1 VLHDLIGGF
10 ASCLQPYNMLM
21 LFLGTGLGLVVG
33 ALPGLSSPMA
43 IIVLLPLTYPMEP
56 LPALLSMM
64 GVYVG
69 TKLGGSFSAILLRTP
84 GTPAG
89 ACTALDGY
97 PMTMRGEAGLALGY
111 STVGA
116 TLGGIFGWVVAVTCV
131 PLLAAVAVK
140 STNADIALVGV
151 LGLVMVTA
159 FIRASMLR
167 GLIGVVLGLL
177 IGTVGLDPISGNE
190 RFTFG
195 LYQLLSGIPF
205 AAVMVGLFGFA
216 VVIADIPLIGQKSEL
231 LTSKVRLK
239 LPTARDLAKRWQAIL
254 IGALYGVGIGAVP
267 GIGAEA
273 SPWMAYGTVRSRSKQ
288 PEKFGTGVP
297 EGILAPEASANG
309 VTGGTMV
316 PMLTLGIPGD
326 SSTAIMLGALI
337 LHGIAPGITLMRDDG
352 PLVWGLLAG
361 LLISTILMFLIA
373 WKTIPW
379 FVRILANDRGW
390 LFPFIVVLATLGSF
404 SSMNDY
410 FPVWV
415 AAAFG
420 VIGWIM
426 EARGLPVVTVVL
438 GVILGPIIE
447 QNARTALALAHN
459 EWSTFVATGPRIG
472 LVICIF
478 ALVAWETW
486 RHFAQRAAPQPE
498 VNLEK
503 EGGAA

>member
-1 VLHDLIGGF
+1 MLHDLIGGF
-10 ASCLQPYNMLM
+10 ASCLQPYNTLM
-21 LFLGTGLGLVVG
+21 LFLGTALGLLVG

-43 IIVLLPLTYPMEP
+43 IIVLLPLTYPMAP
-56 LPALLSMM
+56 LPALLAMM

-97 PMTMRGEAGLALGY
+97 PMTLRGEAGLALGY

-116 TLGGIFGWVVAVTCV
+116 TLGGVFGWVIAVTCV
-131 PLLAAVAVK
+131 PLLASVAVK

-167 GLIGVVLGLL
+167 GMIGVLLGLL
-177 IGTVGLDPISGNE
+177 VGTVGLDPISGTE

-195 LYQLLSGIPF
+195 TYQLLSGIPF

-216 VVIADIPLIGQKSEL
+216 VVLSDIPMIGAKSEL
-231 LTSKVRLK
+231 LASKVRLQ
-239 LPTARDLAKRWQAIL
+239 LPSLRDLAKRWEAIL
-254 IGALYGVGIGAVP
+254 TGALYGVGIGAIP

-273 SPWMAYGTVRSRSKQ
+273 SPWMAYGTVRSRSRH

-337 LHGIAPGITLMRDDG
+337 LHGITPGITLMRDES

-361 LLISTILMFLIA
+361 LLIATIFMFLIA
-373 WKTIPW
+373 WQTIPW

-390 LFPFIVVLATLGSF
+390 LFPFILVLATLGAF

-410 FPVWV
+410 FPVWI

-420 VIGWIM
+420 LIGWVM
-426 EARGLPVVTVVL
+426 EARGFPVVTVVL

-447 QNARTALALAHN
+447 QNARTALALAANH
-459 EWSTFVATGPRIG
+459 WSTFVATGPRVG
-472 LVICIF
+472 LVGCIA
-478 ALVAWETW
+478 ALVGWEIW
-486 RHFAQRAAPQPE
+486 RNFARPAVPE
-498 VNLEK
+498 PTVTLSN

>member
-1 VLHDLIGGF
+1 MLSNLIGGF
-10 ASCLQPYNMLM
+10 ASCIEPYNILM
-21 LFLGTGLGLVVG
+21 LFLGTALGLVVG

-56 LPALLSMM
+56 LPALLAMM

-97 PMTMRGEAGLALGY
+97 PMTLRGEAGLALGY
-111 STVGA
+111 STMGA
-116 TLGGIFGWVVAVTCV
+116 TFGGVFGWLIAVTCV
-131 PLLAAVAVK
+131 PLLASVAVE
-140 STNADIALVGV
+140 STNADITLVGV

-167 GLIGVVLGLL
+167 GLIGVLLGLL
-177 IGTVGLDPISGNE
+177 IGTVGLDPISGAE

-195 LYQLLSGIPF
+195 SYELLSGIPF

-216 VVIADIPLIGQKSEL
+216 VVLMDIPMIGAKSEL
-231 LTSKVRLK
+231 LASKVRLQ
-239 LPTARDLAKRWQAIL
+239 LPGLRDLMKHWQAIA
-254 IGALYGVGIGAVP
+254 IGSIYGVGIGAIP

-273 SPWMAYGTVRSRSKQ
+273 SPWMAYGTARSRSKH

-337 LHGIAPGITLMRDDG
+337 LHGITPGITLMRDDSA
-352 PLVWGLLAG
+352 LVWGLLAG
-361 LLISTILMFLIA
+361 LLIATIFMFLIA
-373 WKTIPW
+373 WTTIPW

-390 LFPFIVVLATLGSF
+390 LFPFIIVLATLGSF
-404 SSMNDY
+404 SSMNSY
-410 FPVWV
+410 FPVWI

-420 VIGWIM
+420 LIGWLM
-426 EARGLPVVTVVL
+426 ESRGFPVVTIVL

-447 QNARTALALAHN
+447 QNARTALALASNH
-459 EWSTFVATGPRIG
+459 WSTFVGTWPRLG
-472 LVICIF
+472 LVACVV

-486 RHFAQRAAPQPE
+486 RSVRGPVIQPSKAAQKVE
-498 VNLEK
+498 
-503 EGGAA
+503 